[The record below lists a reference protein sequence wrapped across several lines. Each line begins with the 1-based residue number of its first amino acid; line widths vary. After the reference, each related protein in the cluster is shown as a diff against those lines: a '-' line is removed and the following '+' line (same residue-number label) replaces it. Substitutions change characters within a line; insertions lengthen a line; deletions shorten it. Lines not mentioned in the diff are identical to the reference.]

1 MTHLTRTT
9 QHGLFSTTVAER
21 PNRETGNEMRD
32 VSMSFGK
39 QREAPFAVGVDMTPD
54 QCRKLT
60 SAQWPEYS
68 WPSVSNISPRARGKH
83 Y

>member
-21 PNRETGNEMRD
+21 PNRETGNDHPMP
-32 VSMSFGK
+32 MAN
-39 QREAPFAVGVDMTPD
+39 REPPFAVSVDMTPD
-54 QCRKLT
+54 ECRRLR
-60 SAQWPEYS
+60 AANYPEYD
-68 WPSVSNISPRARGKH
+68 WPSVSNLSPRTRGKH